1 MKRDHGGR
9 ARQYICCGIEAQDYF
24 GAILAHRLHMQCSQS
39 VSQENGRG
47 GGVLVK
53 RMEGEEVC

>member
-24 GAILAHRLHMQCSQS
+24 GAILAHSYICNVHS
-39 VSQENGRG
+39 VSQEKGRG

-53 RMEGEEVC
+53 RREGEEVC